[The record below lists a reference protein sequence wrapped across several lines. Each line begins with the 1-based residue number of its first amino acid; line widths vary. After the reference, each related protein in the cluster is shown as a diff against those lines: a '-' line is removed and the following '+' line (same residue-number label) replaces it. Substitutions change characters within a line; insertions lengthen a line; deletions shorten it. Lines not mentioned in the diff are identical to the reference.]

1 MKSRLFVLA
10 FFLLPAF
17 SSGKGG
23 RGGGGRGSSAGRS
36 SSRGSS
42 GSSGSRGRSGGSGHS
57 WSTGGAAGG
66 GMLRRLNGFS
76 APIRQHSAPTRYE
89 IEGLKVALLAS
100 LNDPPQVVRESA
112 VPSAFHKRPYYFISP
127 KSSAAY
133 SVGYV
138 AFSHHSDSGDRCSV
152 PMDDLVGSPRRLNN
166 AFENL
171 LRINYLDCF
180 NNRSANGGD
189 IEWYTRCFE
198 EAKNPTT
205 TTDEPRSAEDQWLLD
220 MRLSDGGRPT
230 EMVWRCPFREY
241 CCGVDCCEEE
251 YVRKTRDVP
260 PEKTVILVVILVL
273 AIVVCWC
280 YVFAYCDK
288 LKQKE
293 GAGSTG
299 ADETETITTQPAENE
314 QSGGGSEYRQD
325 GDPSSQLMDG
335 NLEKERRWTPYG
347 NPPPVVYIHI
357 CDAKAPPPYDSNC

>member
-1 MKSRLFVLA
+1 MQSRLFVLV

-42 GSSGSRGRSGGSGHS
+42 GGSSGSRGRSGGGGHS

-66 GMLRRLNGFS
+66 GFQRRLDGFS
-76 APIRQHSAPTRYE
+76 APIRQHSSPSRPE
-89 IEGLKVALLAS
+89 IESLKVALLAS
-100 LNDPPQVVRESA
+100 LQDPPRLVRESA
-112 VPSAFHKRPYYFISP
+112 VPSAVHKRPYYFISP
-127 KSSAAY
+127 KSAASY
-133 SVGYV
+133 SFGYV
-138 AFSHHSDSGDRCSV
+138 QYSHSGSGDRCSI
-152 PMDDLVGSPRRLNN
+152 PMDDLIGSPRRLNN

-205 TTDEPRSAEDQWLLD
+205 TTVEPRSAEDRWLLD
-220 MRLSDGGRPT
+220 MRLSDGSRPT

-241 CCGVDCCEEE
+241 CCGVDCCKEEPV
-251 YVRKTRDVP
+251 YKTSD
-260 PEKTVILVVILVL
+260 KVIQKIDTLVVILAL
-273 AIVVCWC
+273 FMVVCFC
-280 YVFAYCDK
+280 YVFACCDK

-293 GAGSTG
+293 CAGLTG
-299 ADETETITTQPAENE
+299 TDETETITTQPAASE
-314 QSGGGSEYRQD
+314 QSGSEGCDVGS
-325 GDPSSQLMDG
+325 PSAQLMDG
-335 NLEKERRWTPYG
+335 DPESEKKWTPNG
-347 NPPPVVYIHI
+347 NPPFVVFIHT